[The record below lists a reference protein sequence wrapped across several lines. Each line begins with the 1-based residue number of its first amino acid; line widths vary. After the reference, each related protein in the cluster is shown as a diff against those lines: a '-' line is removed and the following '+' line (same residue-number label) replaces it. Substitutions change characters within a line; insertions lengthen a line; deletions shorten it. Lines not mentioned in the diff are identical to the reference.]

1 MLLFRSSGRVGL
13 VGRVL
18 AFLALPAFASLQDG
32 TRPNLR
38 TLPAEPLFFTVTPAA
53 ELTCQIG
60 VDMLNRRVSFRSR
73 HFPSGKH
80 TASRAQSVATP
91 FWPTRVLPFE
101 RDHLI
106 VAGRR
111 DTGNTVIE
119 LWTVK
124 WPAATSQPS
133 GAGGLT
139 VAISN
144 LSLARVVTLHD
155 AATPGK
161 DTVVGMTRLYGQ
173 PGSEKALL
181 VYFEDSKSLHQ
192 ANIEAF
198 FTGEPNPTCNWT
210 LLASPVAGQGGLVV
224 PALCD
229 SRRFEWFG
237 FGHADHGFVYCLR
250 NSASDDPPLLL
261 CDSDR
266 DRVFDYSLLI
276 PDHRWESFGLLDP
289 ASAVAPTY

>member
-1 MLLFRSSGRVGL
+1 MLPFRSSSRVGFL
-13 VGRVL
+13 GRVL
-18 AFLALPAFASLQDG
+18 AFAALPAFASFQAD

-38 TLPAEPLFFTVTPAA
+38 TLPAEPLFFTVTLAA
-53 ELTCQIG
+53 ELECEIA
-60 VDMLNRRVSFRSR
+60 VDMLNRRVSFKSR
-73 HFPSGKH
+73 HFRGGKH
-80 TASRAQSVATP
+80 AASRTQFVATSY
-91 FWPTRVLPFE
+91 WPTRVLPFE

-111 DTGNTVIE
+111 DSGNTVIE

-124 WPAATSQPS
+124 WPEATSD
-133 GAGGLT
+133 
-139 VAISN
+139 

-161 DTVVGMTRLYGQ
+161 DTVVGMARMFGQ

-192 ANIEAF
+192 ASIGAF
-198 FTGEPNPTCNWT
+198 FTGDPYPTCTWK

-224 PALCD
+224 PALGD
-229 SRRFEWFG
+229 SRRFEWMG
-237 FGHADHGFVYCLR
+237 FGHAEHGFVYRLR

-276 PDHRWESFGLLDP
+276 PDHLWESFGLLDP
-289 ASAVAPTY
+289 ALSVAPTY